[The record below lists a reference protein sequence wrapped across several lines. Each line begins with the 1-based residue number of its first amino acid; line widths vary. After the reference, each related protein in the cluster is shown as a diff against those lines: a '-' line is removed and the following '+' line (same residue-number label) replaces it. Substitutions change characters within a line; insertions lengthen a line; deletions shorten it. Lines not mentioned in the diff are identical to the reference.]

1 MRVTPI
7 TASTILSDGGTIFGI
22 IPKVLWSKKILAD
35 ERNQVALTANV
46 LLVELDDGRHGLVD
60 LGCGSPAAF
69 SEKERKI
76 HGLGERWLLP
86 DRLREAGVSPAR
98 IEFVALTHLHWD
110 HAGGAVKPD
119 EENIFS
125 ETFPNA
131 VFHIN
136 RKEWEDAFSGD
147 PLFFRAYPEAT
158 LSPFRRL
165 PPNRL
170 HLADDD
176 EEVLPGVRLIRS
188 GGHTRG
194 HSVIMLQSSRLELNH
209 PQGADFKNCPY
220 LVFAG
225 DVVAT
230 RHHLRM
236 VSQMSFDFYPLDTR
250 AWKRKWLPAIAR
262 DSAML
267 CFEHD
272 PDLFGATLRADD
284 REEFVVDRGLSAK
297 PQ

>member
-22 IPKVLWSKKILAD
+22 VPKALWSRKITAD
-35 ERNQVALTANV
+35 ERNQVPLTANV

-60 LGCGSPAAF
+60 LGCGSPEAY
-69 SEKERKI
+69 SEKERRV
-76 HGLGERWLLP
+76 HGLGDRWLLP
-86 DRLREAGVSPAR
+86 ERLHDAGVSPAQ
-98 IEFVALTHLHWD
+98 IAFVVITHLHWD

-119 EENIFS
+119 GQNTFA

-136 RKEWEDAFSGD
+136 HKEWEDAFSGN
-147 PLFFRAYPEAT
+147 PLFFKSYPEAT
-158 LSPFRRL
+158 LSPFRGL
-165 PPNRL
+165 PPDRL
-170 HLADDD
+170 HLAGDE
-176 EEVLPGVRLIRS
+176 EEVLPGIRLIRS

-194 HSVIMLQSSRLELNH
+194 HSVVRIQSSRLELNH
-209 PQGADFKNCPY
+209 PQGAEFKSCPY

-236 VSQMSFDFYPLDTR
+236 VAQMSFDFYPLETR
-250 AWKRKWLPAIAR
+250 AWKRKWLAEIAK
-262 DSAML
+262 DGALL

-272 PDLFGATLRADD
+272 PDVFGATLRTDA
-284 REEFVVDRGLSAK
+284 REEFVVDRVLSTK
-297 PQ
+297 PR